1 MHETNVLCFI
11 LLLFFCCVL
20 LCLCC
25 VFIPKNA
32 MKPFSSCK
40 KNWSSCSYK
49 LPSPEKVQ
57 KMLTHLKTRPK
68 PFFESTGIA
77 FSRDR
82 ASTQGCDTLPNVAQA
97 HVFALQ
103 TKLTEIFCGTSMP
116 VCSQREY
123 SYLETYMCICFY
135 IFIRIFLSHWTYLYP
150 RVCRSSR
157 LRTME

>member
-1 MHETNVLCFI
+1 M
-11 LLLFFCCVL
+11 CCVL
-20 LCLCC
+20 YFCC
-25 VFIPKNA
+25 FFAVFCYVFAVFLFQKMQRNLLA
-32 MKPFSSCK
+32 AA

-57 KMLTHLKTRPK
+57 EMLTHLKTRPK
-68 PFFESTGIA
+68 PFFESNGIA

-135 IFIRIFLSHWTYLYP
+135 IFIRNFLSHWTYLYP